1 MNKAKIL
8 ITGLGCIV
16 ALVIAGCDP
25 TPTPSTASCPPL
37 GTGATA
43 SVGGSDGSSIEVYI
57 DTYGDTPSSPW
68 CDTTQLSI
76 TSVVPPP
83 PPPCPQA
90 GCLAAVD
97 VKPDDISFTNSANSQ
112 ASTPTLT
119 FDLNEHPPE
128 DTSIDLE
135 DCSGSFG
142 CFSFYRH
149 NGSSWVFAGMAETK
163 LVGTE
168 WFAIGRVNHFSIF
181 ALVGMPTPTPVPP
194 PRLFGLVIQSPFF
207 MNDDGG
213 LSVAVL
219 VAEDDRQE
227 YSIDSGEKILTFTG
241 VEPLIAAGEALPE
254 CAEVQRVEAQFTCL
268 FPTGSRTE
276 LELGE
281 EVSSWT
287 ALRSGARMEFTVQ
300 DVIIQ

>member
-8 ITGLGCIV
+8 LTGLCCIV

-25 TPTPSTASCPPL
+25 TPTPPTASCPPL

-43 SVGGSDGSSIEVYI
+43 SIGGSDGSSIAVYAN
-57 DTYGDTPSSPW
+57 TYGDTPSSPW
-68 CDTTQLSI
+68 CNTAQLNI
-76 TSVVPPP
+76 TLANLGVLPS
-83 PPPCPQA
+83 CPQA
-90 GCLAAVD
+90 GCLVAVD
-97 VKPDDISFTNSANSQ
+97 VKPDDISFANPANSQ
-112 ASTPTLT
+112 TTKPELNY
-119 FDLNEHPPE
+119 DLNEHPPG
-128 DTSIDLE
+128 DTSINLE
-135 DCSGSFG
+135 ACSNSFG
-142 CFSFYRH
+142 CFSYYRY
-149 NGSSWVFAGMAETK
+149 NGSSWVFAGMAKTK
-163 LVGTE
+163 LVGSE
-168 WFAIGRVNHFSIF
+168 WFAFGRVNHFSIF

-241 VEPLIAAGEALPE
+241 VEPLFAAGEVLPE
-254 CAEVQRVEAQFTCL
+254 CAEAQSVEAQFTCL
-268 FPTGSRTE
+268 FPTGSRAE

-287 ALRSGARMEFTVQ
+287 ALESGARMEFTVQ